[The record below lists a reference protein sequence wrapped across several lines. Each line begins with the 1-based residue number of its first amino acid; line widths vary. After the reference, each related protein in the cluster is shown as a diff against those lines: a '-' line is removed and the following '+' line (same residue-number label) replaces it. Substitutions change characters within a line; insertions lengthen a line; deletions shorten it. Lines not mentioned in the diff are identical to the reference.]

1 LAGVGWTK
9 RRIYALDD
17 MRPRQ
22 AVQKYFKKN
31 EKNTCHGPI
40 SSLIPSA
47 KPNQTPMEKPMIR
60 TINTKFGFVR
70 TALAV
75 GVAIPILAGSGA
87 FAQQPAPVD
96 QGPIQ
101 PGNAGAIGAAGGGS
115 QPSAIQP
122 GGGAAEVERIIV
134 TGSNIPTAEEVGP
147 NPVLSIN
154 RDLIDKSGMMT
165 AENLL
170 KALPVVN
177 GGGIPVS
184 NNATGFTPGA
194 TAISLRGLG
203 PEATLVLMD
212 GRRLAPYPI
221 GNGGTGSF
229 FDLRSIPESA
239 IESIE
244 ILKDGASTT
253 YGADAIA
260 GVVNIKM
267 RHDYHGAEAT
277 IEYGNTT
284 DKDSGEV
291 RADIVFGIGDG
302 NTQIT
307 GSMNYYKRNS
317 IFAHDRGYSAVPPF
331 LSGNS
336 TPSNLELSFDV
347 IAAAGGGPAAIAGFG
362 PDVAVPGAVLYPSHA
377 PFGSNGLTPP
387 SAYTYGSTSRFNF
400 NATAS
405 SFPDLENYGGFVN
418 FSHKI
423 FGDQMVLFGDFL
435 YENSKS
441 HNELA
446 PGATGAFLTPGSVVL
461 AIPPPAPF
469 AGGITPPNTPTY
481 AETGVPLDAFN
492 PFNPF
497 NQIVSGATQTRLFE
511 AGNRKFDDQT
521 HNFVTTIG
529 LQGDK
534 LFDGTWGYDMG
545 FRYNNVQT
553 TSASSQTSSTLFDRV
568 NNQADPVFGPGGALE
583 GRNAYNMFADS
594 RATFIPDN
602 YADLAFATVHP
613 KDVDTSE
620 IGTLDLN
627 IYTTELFKLPAGG
640 VGFAF
645 GAQFR
650 KEQLVQDVDQINIIA
665 DVPGNSPSATTN
677 AGRKD
682 WAIYAEASIPIFSP
696 TFNFP
701 GFYALELTAAVRY
714 EVFENNNTN
723 ACVPKFGVRWQ
734 PFDET
739 LTIRGTI
746 GEGFREPSLLELFAS
761 PVSGL
766 TPVTDILPFSLG
778 GPNTPVGDPSRNDPE
793 QPVVVTSSPTLQ
805 PEDSRSWTT
814 GVVWT
819 PKFASG
825 LTVSVDL
832 WDTERTGV
840 VIQSA
845 LQDVLQREVDG
856 ALLPGEITERSA
868 SGTLLRVFT
877 PFINSGSLKANGIDM
892 GAQYVYPTRFGTFTS
907 LTNATWLNS
916 FKISNAPGAPQVQHA
931 GEEVPG
937 VSADDGYLK
946 WKGNSSID
954 WSWNGWD
961 LVTTVRFLDGFHER
975 EGRLFDA
982 DGTPAFHYVKQ
993 EWLFD
998 GQLSYDF
1005 TFVAPVETQPVP
1017 GYSKD
1022 AKDMEKGKDG
1032 KAVESAPAQ
1041 TANAGL
1047 PIWKRCLNGTSIT
1060 IGCND
1065 IFGQD
1070 PPFASGQ
1077 AGNSNGYPG
1086 FLYDS
1091 TGRFV
1096 YVSLTKKF

>member
-1 LAGVGWTK
+1 
-9 RRIYALDD
+9 
-17 MRPRQ
+17 
-22 AVQKYFKKN
+22 
-31 EKNTCHGPI
+31 
-40 SSLIPSA
+40 
-47 KPNQTPMEKPMIR
+47 MIT

-87 FAQQPAPVD
+87 FAQQPAPAPAPAAPVN

-101 PGNAGAIGAAGGGS
+101 PGNAGAIGAAGGALS
-115 QPSAIQP
+115 QPAAIEP

-154 RDLIDKSGMMT
+154 RDLINKSGAQT
-165 AENLL
+165 AEQLL
-170 KALPVVN
+170 KALPVAN
-177 GGGIPVS
+177 GGGVPVS

-229 FDLRSIPESA
+229 FDLRTIPESA

-277 IEYGNTT
+277 VEYGNTL

-291 RADIVFGIGDG
+291 RADVVFGVGDG

-336 TPSNLELSFDV
+336 TPSNLELAFDS
-347 IAAAGGGPAAIAGFG
+347 IAAAGGGPEAIAGFG
-362 PDVAVPGAVLYPSHA
+362 TEVDAAGNTVNVARPGAVLYPSHA
-377 PFGSNGLTPP
+377 PFGSNGFTPA
-387 SAYTYGSTSRFNF
+387 SQYTYGSTSRFNF

-423 FGDQMVLFGDFL
+423 FGDQVVLFGDFL
-435 YENSKS
+435 YENSKT

-446 PGATGAFLTPGSVVL
+446 PGATGPFQTPGSVTL
-461 AIPPPAPF
+461 AIPPPVPF
-469 AGGITPPNTPTY
+469 VGGVTPPGTPTY
-481 AETGVPLDAFN
+481 ADTGVPLDAFN

-497 NQIVSGATQTRLFE
+497 PQIVSGATQTRLFE
-511 AGNRKFDDQT
+511 AGNRKFDDQS
-521 HNFVTTIG
+521 HNFIATVG

-545 FRYNNVQT
+545 FRYNNLQAV
-553 TSASSQTSSTLFDRV
+553 SGSSQTSSTLFNRV
-568 NNQADPVFGPGGALE
+568 NNQNDPVFKPGGALA

-594 RATFIPDN
+594 RATFIEDN

-620 IGTLDLN
+620 IGTIDLN

-640 VGFAF
+640 IGFAF
-645 GAQFR
+645 GGQFR

-682 WAIYAEASIPIFSP
+682 WAVYAEASIPIFSP
-696 TFNFP
+696 TFNVP
-701 GFYALELTAAVRY
+701 GFYALEFTAAVRY
-714 EVFENNNTN
+714 EVFKNNNTN
-723 ACVPKFGVRWQ
+723 ACVPKFGIRWQ
-734 PFDET
+734 PLDET

-746 GEGFREPSLLELFAS
+746 GEGYREPSLIELYAS
-761 PVSGL
+761 PVSSL
-766 TPVTDILPFSLG
+766 TPVTDILPESLG
-778 GPNTPVGDPSRNDPE
+778 GPATPVGDPSRTDPE

-805 PEDSRSWTT
+805 PEDSRSFTT

-825 LTVSVDL
+825 LTMSIDI

-845 LQDVLQREVDG
+845 LQDVLERELAG
-856 ALLPGEITERSA
+856 AEGTGGLLPGEIVQRSE

-892 GAQYVYPTRFGTFTS
+892 GAQYVYPTHYGTFTS

-916 FKISNAPGAPQVQHA
+916 FKISNAPGAPQKQFA
-931 GEEVPG
+931 GAEVPG

-946 WKGNSSID
+946 WKVNSSVD

-961 LVTTVRFLDGFHER
+961 LVGTLRFLDGFHER
-975 EGRLFDA
+975 LSRLYDLGP
-982 DGTPAFHYVKQ
+982 DGEPDHTLPAYHYVKQ
-993 EWLFD
+993 EFLID

-1022 AKDMEKGKDG
+1022 AKDMERGKDG

-1041 TANAGL
+1041 TANEGL
-1047 PIWKRCLNGTSIT
+1047 PLWKRALNGTTIT
-1060 IGCND
+1060 LGCND

-1096 YVSLTKKF
+1096 YVQLTKKF